1 MQLKEGHKTTSKQG
15 VSKIIKEETKE
26 PNQTVPNGLEDTWRS
41 YQSYPKMLY
50 GINKARLASLDF
62 HNRAGSSCPFRYRYM

>member
-26 PNQTVPNGLEDTWRS
+26 PKHHLIVAGFLNLSPIRDALEI
-41 YQSYPKMLY
+41 K
-50 GINKARLASLDF
+50 
-62 HNRAGSSCPFRYRYM
+62 